1 MKTFTYTATAGDTG
15 AEIAAG
21 IAALT
26 AASDYSGDYSITD
39 DGTGALTVSRAD
51 GVNFS
56 IGEGVVANHTEAA
69 TAASDAVAAS
79 TDGV

>member
-1 MKTFTYTATAGDTG
+1 M
-15 AEIAAG
+15 
-21 IAALT
+21 
-26 AASDYSGDYSITD
+26 
-39 DGTGALTVSRAD
+39 SRAD

-79 TDGV
+79 NDGSEAIPGSDAIRWR